1 MKAITLLVQRELKS
15 YFDTA
20 WGWTILALVLVLD
33 GIMFNAFALGTRER
47 YSADVLSDFF
57 YFSSGTTMIA
67 GVLITMRLI
76 AEERQT
82 GTLTLLQTAPIR
94 STDIVLGKFLGAFL
108 FLALITLA
116 TAYMPA
122 LIFVHGKVSLGQILV
137 GYTGLLSLGA
147 ATIAIGT
154 FSSAIARNQL
164 LAAVLGAGIL
174 VFILLGW
181 MMGQVTE
188 APLNG
193 IFSYTAIFDRH
204 FQPFMKGRLNTEGL
218 VYFASICFAFLL
230 LAVRSLQLRRL
241 R

>member
-1 MKAITLLVQRELKS
+1 MKATTLLVQRELKS

-94 STDIVLGKFLGAFL
+94 SVDIVLGKFLGAFL

-193 IFSYTAIFDRH
+193 IFTYTAIFDRH

-218 VYFASICFAFLL
+218 VYFASLSFAFLL

>member
-1 MKAITLLVQRELKS
+1 MRAITLLVGRELKS

-20 WGWTILALVLVLD
+20 WGWTILAFVLVLD

-67 GVLITMRLI
+67 GILLTMRLV

-82 GTLTLLQTAPIR
+82 GTFTLLQTAPIR
-94 STDIVLGKFLGAFL
+94 SLDIVLGKFLGAFL
-108 FLALITLA
+108 FLTLITLA

-122 LIFVHGKVSLGQILV
+122 LIFVHGKVSIGQILV
-137 GYTGLLSLGA
+137 GYTGLLSLSA

-154 FSSAIARNQL
+154 FSSSIARNQL
-164 LAAVLGAGIL
+164 LAAVIGAGIL

-181 MMGQVTE
+181 MLGQITE
-188 APLNG
+188 APLSG
-193 IFSYTAIFDRH
+193 VFSYTAIFDRH

-218 VYFASICFAFLL
+218 VYFGSVCFGFLL
-230 LAVRSLQLRRL
+230 LATRSLQLRRL

>member
-67 GVLITMRLI
+67 GVLLTMRLI

-94 STDIVLGKFLGAFL
+94 SFDIVLGKFLGAFL

-122 LIFVHGKVSLGQILV
+122 LIFVHGKVSFGQILV

-188 APLNG
+188 APLSG

-218 VYFASICFAFLL
+218 LYFASICFAFLL